1 MMKEEETMAILIY
14 GKNPVLEAINAK
26 RKVYELYVLDTLKDE
41 WIKDLEKENIKIKRL
56 NKQKMNQMFSTTHQG
71 LGALVEDYKTISLED
86 ALAKEDKKLFIMLD
100 SVEDPHNLGAII
112 RSADAF
118 HASGVIIPKHR
129 SVQITP
135 TVVKVSTGAIE
146 YVDVISVTNL
156 NQAIKTLKA
165 HNVWVVGT
173 DLETEQGLE
182 SIHADTDLCIVLGS
196 EGKGLSRLIK
206 DNCDYLVKIPMKGHV
221 NSLNVSVSCG
231 ILLHDII
238 RRRG

>member
-1 MMKEEETMAILIY
+1 MAILIY

>member
-1 MMKEEETMAILIY
+1 MAILIY

-206 DNCDYLVKIPMKGHV
+206 DTV
-221 NSLNVSVSCG
+221 
-231 ILLHDII
+231 II
-238 RRRG
+238 WLKFPWKDTLIV

>member
-14 GKNPVLEAINAK
+14 GKNPVLEAIVAK
-26 RKVYELYVLDTLKDE
+26 RKIYELYVLETLKDD
-41 WIKDLEKENIKIKRL
+41 WVKALEKEDLKIKRL

-71 LGALVEDYKTISLED
+71 IGALVEDYKTLTLEE
-86 ALAKEDKKLFIMLD
+86 ALAKEGQKLYIMLD

-112 RSADAF
+112 RSVDAF
-118 HASGVIIPKHR
+118 KASGVIIPKHR

-135 TVVKVSTGAIE
+135 TVVKVSTGSIE
-146 YVDVISVTNL
+146 YVDIISVTNL
-156 NQAIKTLKA
+156 NQAIKTLKE
-165 HNVWVVGT
+165 NNIWVVGT
-173 DLETEQGLE
+173 DLETDQNLDA
-182 SIHADTDLCIVLGS
+182 IHADTDLCIALGS
-196 EGKGLSRLIK
+196 EGKGLSRLVK